1 MILIIFLLSTLLFS
15 FGVVIYGSID
25 SYRDRK
31 QYKEAEKNLQIGDK
45 YMCTLNNGDNPF
57 YEPIILEVTII
68 DKKYDSG
75 NRLWVQY
82 KYLNDSIS
90 TERFE
95 RFYEQFEKIIE

>member
-15 FGVVIYGSID
+15 FGVVIYDSID
-25 SYRDRK
+25 SYKDRK

-57 YEPIILEVTII
+57 YEPIILEVTIV

-75 NRLWVQY
+75 NRLWVKY
-82 KYLNDSIS
+82 KYLNDSID
-90 TERFE
+90 TEKFE
-95 RFYEQFEKIIE
+95 RFYEQFEKIVE